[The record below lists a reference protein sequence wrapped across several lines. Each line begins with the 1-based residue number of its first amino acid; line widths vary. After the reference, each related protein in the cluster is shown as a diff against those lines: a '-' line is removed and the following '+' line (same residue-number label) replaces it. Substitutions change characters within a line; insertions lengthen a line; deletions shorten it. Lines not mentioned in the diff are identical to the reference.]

1 MQTIVHAPL
10 PIRSMSEDCYYFAQ
24 NKETARTV
32 VVYLTDVYKTK
43 AHLGKTVLVFG
54 SVVGPNEIQW
64 LSEEKFYQMYNL
76 IGRVNRMIFE

>member
-1 MQTIVHAPL
+1 METIIHAPL
-10 PIRSMSEDCYYFAQ
+10 PVRSMSEERYYFAQ

-32 VVYLTDVYKTK
+32 AVYLTDVYKTK
-43 AHLGKTVLVFG
+43 AHSGRTVLVFG

-76 IGRVNRMIFE
+76 IGRVNKMIFE